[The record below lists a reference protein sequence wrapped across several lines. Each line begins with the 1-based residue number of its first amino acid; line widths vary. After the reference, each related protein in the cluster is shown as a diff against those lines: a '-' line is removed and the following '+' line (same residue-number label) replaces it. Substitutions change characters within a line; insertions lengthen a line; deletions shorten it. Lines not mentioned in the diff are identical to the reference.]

1 LVLQVKNKKVPL
13 MNASMDLHV
22 EPGTIGQVTLQVRMS
37 TTEKRLLLQH
47 FVVLYPYH
55 ACEQGHCY
63 NYSRGHV

>member
-1 LVLQVKNKKVPL
+1 
-13 MNASMDLHV
+13 MNARMDLHV
-22 EPGTIGQVTLQVRMS
+22 EPGTIGQVTLQIRMS

-47 FVVLYPYH
+47 FVVLYSYH